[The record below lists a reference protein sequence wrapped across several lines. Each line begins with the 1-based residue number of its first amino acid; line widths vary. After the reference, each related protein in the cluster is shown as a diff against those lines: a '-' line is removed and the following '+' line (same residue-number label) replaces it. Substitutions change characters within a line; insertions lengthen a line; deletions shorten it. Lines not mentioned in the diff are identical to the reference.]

1 MGGSLNHRLFADHLG
16 KDVIVKIWDD
26 LCEQSRYDHGHS
38 YSGDIGMLR
47 GNIEWHDAL
56 LSSRSEAS
64 DFISDNH
71 KEKWS
76 PPVAVSFN
84 EEGVKFWLI
93 GGWCRS

>member
-1 MGGSLNHRLFADHLG
+1 
-16 KDVIVKIWDD
+16 
-26 LCEQSRYDHGHS
+26 
-38 YSGDIGMLR
+38 MLR